1 MSVDLSFYTM
11 FGLKSDWNDDFIDAY
26 NKIYETSRY
35 WLPTVNGNTVD
46 VVMDGMGGEYIVFG
60 EVICCTSQY
69 DADTSFT
76 EIDISALEDRE
87 TRYKTK
93 FKEDYPDFY
102 HLIDKPFKLI
112 CFAHYS

>member
-26 NKIYETSRY
+26 NEIYEIYETFD
-35 WLPTVNGNTVD
+35 GNTVE
-46 VVMDGMGGEYIVFG
+46 VVMDGMCGEYIVFG
-60 EVICCTSQY
+60 EVMCCDSQFQE
-69 DADTSFT
+69 DTQFT
-76 EIDISALEDRE
+76 EIDLSALEDRE

>member
-1 MSVDLSFYTM
+1 MSVDLSFYTV

-26 NKIYETSRY
+26 NEIYETFD
-35 WLPTVNGNTVD
+35 GNTVE
-46 VVMDGMGGEYIVFG
+46 VVMDGMCGEYIVFG
-60 EVICCTSQY
+60 EVLSSDSQFQE
-69 DADTSFT
+69 DTSFT
-76 EIDISALEDRE
+76 EINISALEDRE

-112 CFAHYS
+112 CFTHYS